1 MADPIDAPASRLV
14 IDLDALTRNWQALA
28 RMVRPAECAGVVK
41 ADAYGLGATRVAQSL
56 AHAGCRRFFVANP
69 DGAAALRTVL
79 DDAARVYVL
88 NGLIAATGDLAAHN
102 LVPVL
107 NDLGQVV
114 RWADAARR
122 LERRLGAVLHI
133 DTGMARLGLPP
144 AETARL
150 AASPELLAPLDLHF
164 VMSHLSCASEPEE
177 AENHRQLKLFR
188 HAMRSFPGASASLAN
203 SSGIFL
209 GEAWHHDLVRP
220 GYAVCGGNPTPSG
233 ANPMEPVIRL
243 KARIIQVREVPA
255 GTRVG
260 YSGTY
265 TTEHATRLATLPVG
279 YADGYP
285 RALGNLAHA
294 FIGDS
299 AVPVVGHISMD
310 LMTLDIGGLPEA
322 RAHVGTWVDL
332 IRGRTMLDDLAGRA
346 GTIGYELLTSL
357 GARYARQWLGGTCG

>member
-1 MADPIDAPASRLV
+1 MTDPIDAPVCRLV

-41 ADAYGLGATRVAQSL
+41 ADAYGLGAVHVAQSL

-69 DGAAALRTVL
+69 DGAAALRSVL
-79 DDAARVYVL
+79 DDTATVYVL
-88 NGLIAATGDLAAHN
+88 NGLIADTGDLAARN

-107 NDLGQVV
+107 NDLGQIV
-114 RWADAARR
+114 RWADEARR
-122 LERRLGAVLHI
+122 LERRLGAVVHI
-133 DTGMARLGLPP
+133 DTGMSRLGLPP
-144 AETARL
+144 GETQRL

-177 AENHRQLKLFR
+177 AENRRQLELFR
-188 HAMRSFPGASASLAN
+188 DAMRPYPGVRASLAN

-209 GEAWHHDLVRP
+209 GDAWHHDLVRP
-220 GYAVCGGNPTPSG
+220 GYAVYGGNPTP
-233 ANPMEPVIRL
+233 ARTNPMEAVIRL

-265 TTEHATRLATLPVG
+265 TTERDTRLATLAVG

-294 FIGDS
+294 FIGDH
-299 AVPVVGHISMD
+299 AIPVVGHVSMD

-322 RAHVGTWVDL
+322 KAHVGTWVDL
-332 IRGRTMLDDLAGRA
+332 IRGRTMLDDLAGKA

-357 GARYARQWLGGTCG
+357 GARYARQWIGGTC

>member
-1 MADPIDAPASRLV
+1 MTDPIDAPVSRLV
-14 IDLDALTRNWQALA
+14 IDLDALTRNWQALT

-41 ADAYGLGATRVAQSL
+41 ADAYGLGAVQVAQSL
-56 AHAGCRRFFVANP
+56 ERAGCRRFFVANP
-69 DGAAALRTVL
+69 DGAAALRSVL

-88 NGLIAATGDLAAHN
+88 NGLIAETGDLAAHN

-107 NDLGQVV
+107 NDLGQIA
-114 RWADAARR
+114 RWADEARR
-122 LERRLGAVLHI
+122 RERRLGAVVHL
-133 DTGMARLGLPP
+133 DTGMSRLGLPP

-177 AENHRQLKLFR
+177 AESHRQLELFR
-188 HAMRSFPGASASLAN
+188 HAMRSFPGVRASLAN

-209 GEAWHHDLVRP
+209 GDAWHHDLVRP
-220 GYAVCGGNPTPSG
+220 GYAVYGGNPTPSG
-233 ANPMEPVIRL
+233 TNPMEPVIRL

-260 YSGTY
+260 YGGTY
-265 TTEHATRLATLPVG
+265 TTRRATRLATLPVG

-294 FIGDS
+294 FIGDH
-299 AVPVVGHISMD
+299 AVPVAGRVSMD
-310 LMTLDIGGLPEA
+310 LMTLDLGELPEA

-332 IRGRTMLDDLAGRA
+332 IRGRTMLDDLAGKA

-357 GARYARQWLGGTCG
+357 GARYARQWLGGTR